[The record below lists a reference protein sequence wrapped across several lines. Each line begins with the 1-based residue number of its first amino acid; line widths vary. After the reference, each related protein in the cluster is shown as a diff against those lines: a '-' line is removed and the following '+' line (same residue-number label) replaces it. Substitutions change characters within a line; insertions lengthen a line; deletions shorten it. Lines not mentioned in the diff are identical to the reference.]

1 MTWKIKYESG
11 MRKNGPVCLLISA
24 FLLGGALAAPAAAAQ
39 SYPVRPIRMIVPYPP
54 GGSTDPTGRAFAAWL
69 TEALG
74 QQVVVDN
81 RPGAGATI
89 GHGLAAKATPD
100 GYTILLGTSGG
111 LATGPAIN
119 PKVPYDPVKDF
130 TAIGLGVYTPFL
142 LVVYPGLPAT
152 NLQDFIALSKKQP
165 GGIIF
170 ASVGFGTPNHLGGE
184 LLKVM
189 AGFKFV
195 HVPYKGGGPA
205 TVDLIAGRAQALFG
219 GIPYTGPHVKAGR
232 LRAIAIGHPQRVSG
246 WPDVP
251 AIAETLPGFT
261 NTTWFGLL
269 GPAGMPKA
277 VVNRINAEMKK
288 AVANPNFTRQLVA
301 LGLEPASSTP
311 AEFQKMIA
319 TELARWRKVIKDANI
334 TADSAQ

>member
-1 MTWKIKYESG
+1 MVHPWL
-11 MRKNGPVCLLISA
+11 RLLVFFLSA
-24 FLLGGALAAPAAAAQ
+24 IWFAAPVLAQ
-39 SYPVRPIRMIVPYPP
+39 QGKYPLRPIRMIVPYPP

-69 TEALG
+69 TDALG

-130 TAIGLGVYTPFL
+130 TPIGLGVYTPFL
-142 LVVYPGLPAT
+142 LVVYPGLPAA
-152 NLQDFIALSKKQP
+152 NLQDFIALSRKQA

-232 LRAIAIGHPQRVSG
+232 LRAIAIGHPKRVSG

-261 NTTWFGLL
+261 NTTWFGLV
-269 GPAGMPKA
+269 GPAGIPKA

-288 AVANPNFTRQLVA
+288 AVANPDFTRQLVA

-311 AEFQKMIA
+311 AEFQNMIA
-319 TELARWRKVIKDANI
+319 TELERWRKVIKEAGI
-334 TADSAQ
+334 TAQSAQ